1 MNNEVI
7 TVRAK
12 DIHEVR
18 KLETVSIEISTLLA
32 YFKRRKEEI
41 ASIPLNDIVNLS
53 EEQIKYFTE
62 IRDVVFNAVNV
73 LDLMDRQS
81 LIAQYANIFDSL
93 YRNQD
98 IMEEQKNGQ
107 ENH

>member
-12 DIHEVR
+12 DIHQVR

-32 YFKRRKEEI
+32 YFKQRKEEI
-41 ASIPLNDIVNLS
+41 ASIRFKDIANLN
-53 EEQIKYFTE
+53 EEQAKYFTE

-81 LIAQYANIFDSL
+81 LIAQYANIFDNL
-93 YRNQD
+93 YRNQE
-98 IMEEQKNGQ
+98 IMEEHKNG
-107 ENH
+107 